1 MQKRPFREKIRCDN
15 IKSLK
20 LTNNFYFSMALSRN
34 RIEIKQIGK
43 GFILETT
50 YISPE
55 NRKEYLAELK
65 SRCKNLEG

>member
-1 MQKRPFREKIRCDN
+1 
-15 IKSLK
+15 
-20 LTNNFYFSMALSRN
+20 MALSRN

-55 NRKEYLAELK
+55 NREEFLAELK
-65 SRCKNLEG
+65 SLCKHIEG